1 MIIIKKII
9 RNHVEL
15 IVIYTEKLIFI
26 NSKKLLILKVIV
38 GIPAYNEEANIAK
51 IIVQL
56 QKITDSILVCD
67 DGSSDLT
74 GEIAEKM
81 GAQVIKH
88 AKNLGYGAAIGSLF
102 NKAHEIGADVLVT
115 FDADGQHRVD
125 DINSVLEPILKNQ
138 ADIII
143 GSRFLNNIDN
153 VPKYRKLGIKV
164 ITELTNATIGNNI
177 TDAQSGFRAYG
188 KNVLQNLRPS
198 EYGMGVSTEILI
210 KAAKNKFRIKEVPI
224 TILYEGDTSTHNPI
238 SHGVSVILSTIKY
251 VAIERPLT
259 FYGIPGIGFL
269 AVGLFFIAWTLQL
282 YAETNSIITNVSL
295 IGIGTTIIG
304 VLLLMTATILYS
316 TVSIVRER
324 R

>member
-1 MIIIKKII
+1 M
-9 RNHVEL
+9 
-15 IVIYTEKLIFI
+15 IYTEKLIFI

-259 FYGIPGIGFL
+259 FYGIPGVSFL
-269 AVGLFFIAWTLQL
+269 IVGLFFIAWTLQL